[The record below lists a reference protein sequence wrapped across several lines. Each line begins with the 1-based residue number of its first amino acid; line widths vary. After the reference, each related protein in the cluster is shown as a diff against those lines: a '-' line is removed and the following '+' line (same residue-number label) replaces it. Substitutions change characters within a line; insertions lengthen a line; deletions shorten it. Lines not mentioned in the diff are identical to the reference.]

1 MPKPDI
7 TLTDQHG
14 QRFAL
19 KPRTHGKVTLLY
31 FGYTHCP
38 DVCPLTMSMLA
49 QAVKALP
56 AATVRDIAVV
66 FVTTDPA
73 RDTPAQLRQWLA
85 NFDRS
90 FVGLTGSRTAIIQAQ
105 RQVGAPPS
113 VTEPLA
119 KGSYGVDHGAFIYAY
134 GPDDLAHIVYFQGV
148 QPAALAADL
157 RRLAAGALPAT

>member
-56 AATVRDIAVV
+56 AATVRDVAVV

-90 FVGLTGSRTAIIQAQ
+90 FVGLTGSREQTDNVAKAY
-105 RQVGAPPS
+105 RVYVAPQKS
-113 VTEPLA
+113 EGDDYL
-119 KGSYGVDHGAFIYAY
+119 VDHSAY
-134 GPDDLAHIVYFQGV
+134 FYVIDPQGKFVNVIAGDVPGDQMADKLLKMMAHPGV
-148 QPAALAADL
+148 
-157 RRLAAGALPAT
+157 